1 MSKPVFYQ
9 AELKPLTGS
18 EVLELTNGLP
28 ISERMGDKDGK
39 CPECGL
45 NKWWLLPKE
54 SIAVIEGGKPY
65 CECLGCG
72 YKTHL

>member
-1 MSKPVFYQ
+1 MKKPKFYQ
-9 AELKPLTGS
+9 AVLKELTEE
-18 EVLELTNGLP
+18 EVLKITKGES
-28 ISERMGDKDGK
+28 IADRMEDEEAN
-39 CPECGL
+39 CWHCGS

-54 SIAVIEGGKPY
+54 SIAVKEGGKPY